1 LALGRVGLQ
10 LEYYY
15 SLTYREFMNT
25 VTGFE
30 EKRNQNTKLF
40 YELTRKIMY
49 AALLPH
55 TKGDLKEN
63 EVLEFEW
70 EKAKIQQM
78 SIDEMVEMQEQ
89 EALTKAFFDRW
100 DQAEKIKA

>member
-1 LALGRVGLQ
+1 
-10 LEYYY
+10 
-15 SLTYREFMNT
+15 MNT

-30 EKRNQNTKLF
+30 EKRNQNTRLF